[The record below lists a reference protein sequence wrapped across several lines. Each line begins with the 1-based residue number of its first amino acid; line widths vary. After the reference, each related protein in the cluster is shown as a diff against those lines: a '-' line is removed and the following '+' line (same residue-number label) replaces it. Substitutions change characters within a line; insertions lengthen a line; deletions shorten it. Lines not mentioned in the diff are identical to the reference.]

1 MARPIVG
8 GLYSMMCP
16 EPKCAAGAWSRGAK
30 ASRECSLACKFHQL
44 RSAPRKRS
52 RCSADRDHA
61 TKRWNSSGSTLPP
74 DRTATAI
81 FTAHVDLSRQQRRER
96 DFLVNRD
103 GYFGD

>member
-1 MARPIVG
+1 
-8 GLYSMMCP
+8 
-16 EPKCAAGAWSRGAK
+16 
-30 ASRECSLACKFHQL
+30 
-44 RSAPRKRS
+44 
-52 RCSADRDHA
+52 
-61 TKRWNSSGSTLPP
+61 LPP